1 LINYFNLVCIN
12 LILKKYDVKMEKN
25 AQNLYGNK
33 TFWINKRIFDIVLS
47 LLLLPLFFTIGI
59 ILLFFNLFF
68 NQGRLFF
75 IQKRMGKNCEV
86 FFAIKFR
93 TMTNVK
99 EITRKCDDPIET
111 NRITPL
117 GKVLRKTRIDELPQI
132 LNVLKGDMSLIG
144 PRPDYYIHA
153 LEYLKNVEG
162 YRERHAIRPGIT
174 GLSQIRLGYVETVEA
189 TSKKTSIDN
198 YYIQNLSYIIE
209 LKIILNTILIIIRGL
224 GK

>member
-1 LINYFNLVCIN
+1 
-12 LILKKYDVKMEKN
+12 MEN
-25 AQNLYGNK
+25 SQHLYVNK
-33 TFWINKRIFDIVLS
+33 LFWINKRIFDITLS

-59 ILLFFNLFF
+59 CLLVLNLFF
-68 NQGRLFF
+68 NQGKLFF
-75 IQKRMGKNCEV
+75 IQKRMGKDCEV

-93 TMTNVK
+93 TMTYVK

-132 LNVLKGDMSLIG
+132 LNVLVGDMSLIG

-153 LEYLKNVEG
+153 LEYLENVEG

-174 GLSQIRLGYVETVEA
+174 GLSQIRLGYAETLEA
-189 TSKKTSIDN
+189 ISKKTSIDN

-209 LKIILNTILIIIRGL
+209 LKIILITILVVTRGL